1 MRLMVPYS
9 IYVILS
15 TSICRIEVIVTSIV
29 SCIRILSE
37 HVANQIA
44 AGEVVERPASV
55 VKELLENSLDA
66 GATRIAVQI
75 EGGGTRLIRVMDN
88 GTGMD
93 EDDVL
98 LAIERHATSKL
109 QDESQ
114 LAAIATLG
122 FRGEALP
129 SIGSVARLTILSRP
143 RDRETGTRAEIRYG
157 RLHAVHEDGCARGTI
172 VEIRGLFG
180 NVPARKKFLKSVRT
194 ELYHIEEVVR
204 NQALAS
210 VDAAFSLQVD
220 SRSVLDL
227 PSGGGVEQRVRDVFR
242 CQDALLPVD
251 FSAGDEE
258 NGIRLS
264 GYLLQPDA
272 SSSRTNRLRIL
283 VNGRPVRDRMIRHGV
298 VEGLQGF
305 LMKGQSPAGALFLQ
319 LAPAEVDVNVHPA
332 KLEIRFRSSQ
342 EVHNFVVQAV
352 ADAIRA
358 YQEEVRSDIFSVPAA
373 APEQTAAP
381 VFTAEARRPSPASS
395 PPAGSMPG
403 EPARMPGSMVSR
415 SAEPAASFQHDP
427 EPFAV
432 VKPPDSLADFTGLT
446 LIGQFGKLYLLCE
459 KDDRLIV
466 IDQHAAHERIM
477 YQRLRRDYL
486 RRDIPGQNLMFPV
499 SVELDPRQLETLKR
513 YGADVALLG
522 FVVED
527 FGESTR
533 VIKSVPAL
541 VSHLDPAAMLAEI
554 LESLCS
560 APRDEPAA
568 VVPPRIDHLL
578 ASMACKAAVKAGNRL
593 APAEMYELLRQMK
606 DSELFSHCP
615 HGRPVVK
622 IFAKQE
628 IEKWF
633 HRL

>member
-1 MRLMVPYS
+1 MS
-9 IYVILS
+9 S
-15 TSICRIEVIVTSIV
+15 
-29 SCIRILSE
+29 IRILSE
-37 HVANQIA
+37 HIANQIA

-88 GTGMD
+88 GAGMD

-98 LAIERHATSKL
+98 LSIERHATSKL
-109 QDESQ
+109 RDESQ

-129 SIGSVARLTILSRP
+129 SIGSVSRLTILSRP
-143 RDRETGTRAEIRYG
+143 WSRETGTRAEIRYG

-172 VEIRGLFG
+172 VEIRNLFG
-180 NVPARKKFLKSVRT
+180 NVPARKKFLKSART
-194 ELYHIEEVVR
+194 ELYHIEEVIR

-220 SRSVLDL
+220 RRSILDL
-227 PSGGGVEQRVRDVFR
+227 PGGGGVEQRVRDVFR
-242 CQDALLPVD
+242 CRDSLLPVD
-251 FSAGDEE
+251 FSTGDDE
-258 NGIRLS
+258 NGISLS

-272 SSSRTNRLRIL
+272 SSSQTNLLRIL

-332 KLEIRFRSSQ
+332 KLEIRFRSAR
-342 EVHNFVVQAV
+342 EVHGFVVQAV
-352 ADAIRA
+352 AAAIRA
-358 YQEEVRSDIFSVPAA
+358 YQEEVRSDIFSIPAA
-373 APEQTAAP
+373 APEETAP
-381 VFTAEARRPSPASS
+381 PLFTAEERCPLPVS
-395 PPAGSMPG
+395 PPPAAGNGPGEPVSMPG
-403 EPARMPGSMVSR
+403 SVAGR
-415 SAEPAASFQHDP
+415 SAEPAASFRHAP
-427 EPFAV
+427 EPFAAL
-432 VKPPDSLADFTGLT
+432 KPPASLADFTGLT
-446 LIGQFGKLYLLCE
+446 IIGQFFKLYLLCE

-513 YGADVALLG
+513 HGDDVALLG

-541 VSHLDPAAMLAEI
+541 VSHLDPAEMLVEI
-554 LESLCS
+554 LASLYS
-560 APRDEPAA
+560 TPRDEPAA

-593 APAEMYELLRQMK
+593 APAEMFELLRRMK
-606 DSELFSHCP
+606 ESELFSHCP

-622 IFAKQE
+622 IFTKQE

>member
-1 MRLMVPYS
+1 L
-9 IYVILS
+9 
-15 TSICRIEVIVTSIV
+15 
-29 SCIRILSE
+29 
-37 HVANQIA
+37 
-44 AGEVVERPASV
+44 
-55 VKELLENSLDA
+55 
-66 GATRIAVQI
+66 
-75 EGGGTRLIRVMDN
+75 
-88 GTGMD
+88 
-93 EDDVL
+93 
-98 LAIERHATSKL
+98 
-109 QDESQ
+109 
-114 LAAIATLG
+114 
-122 FRGEALP
+122 
-129 SIGSVARLTILSRP
+129 
-143 RDRETGTRAEIRYG
+143 
-157 RLHAVHEDGCARGTI
+157 
-172 VEIRGLFG
+172 
-180 NVPARKKFLKSVRT
+180 
-194 ELYHIEEVVR
+194 
-204 NQALAS
+204 
-210 VDAAFSLQVD
+210 
-220 SRSVLDL
+220 
-227 PSGGGVEQRVRDVFR
+227 
-242 CQDALLPVD
+242 
-251 FSAGDEE
+251 
-258 NGIRLS
+258 RLS
-264 GYLLQPDA
+264 GYLLQPEV

-342 EVHNFVVQAV
+342 EVHRFVVQAV
-352 ADAIRA
+352 AAAIKA
-358 YQEEVRSDIFSVPAA
+358 YQEEVRSDIFSIPAPS
-373 APEQTAAP
+373 PEQAAVP
-381 VFTAEARRPSPASS
+381 LFTAEARRPLPASS
-395 PPAGSMPG
+395 PPEAGSGPG
-403 EPARMPGSMVSR
+403 EPVRRPGNMAVRR
-415 SAEPAASFQHDP
+415 SAEPAASFRHDQA
-427 EPFAV
+427 PFSA

-446 LIGQFGKLYLLCE
+446 LIGQFAKLYLLCE

-513 YGADVALLG
+513 YDADVALLG
-522 FVVED
+522 FAVED

-533 VIKSVPAL
+533 VIKAVPAL
-541 VSHLDPAAMLAEI
+541 VSHLDPAEMLAEI
-554 LESLCS
+554 LASLCS

-593 APAEMYELLRQMK
+593 APAEMFELLRQMK

-622 IFAKQE
+622 IFSKQD

>member
-1 MRLMVPYS
+1 MS
-9 IYVILS
+9 S
-15 TSICRIEVIVTSIV
+15 
-29 SCIRILSE
+29 IRILSE
-37 HVANQIA
+37 HIANQIA

-88 GTGMD
+88 GAGMD

-98 LAIERHATSKL
+98 LSIERHATSKL
-109 QDESQ
+109 RDEGQ

-143 RDRETGTRAEIRYG
+143 RDRETGTRAEVRYG

-172 VEIRGLFG
+172 IEVRSLFG
-180 NVPARKKFLKSVRT
+180 NVPARKKFLKSART
-194 ELYHIEEVVR
+194 ELYHIEEVIR

-220 SRSVLDL
+220 GRSVLDL
-227 PSGGGVEQRVRDVFR
+227 PGGGGVEQRVRDVFR
-242 CQDALLPVD
+242 CRDSLLPVD
-251 FSAGDEE
+251 FPAGDDE

-272 SSSRTNRLRIL
+272 SSSRTNRLRVL

-332 KLEIRFRSSQ
+332 KLEIRFRSSR
-342 EVHNFVVQAV
+342 EVHGFVVQAV
-352 ADAIRA
+352 AAAIRA
-358 YQEEVRSDIFSVPAA
+358 YQEEVRSDIFSIPAA
-373 APEQTAAP
+373 APEETVP
-381 VFTAEARRPSPASS
+381 PLFTAEARRPLPVSLPA
-395 PPAGSMPG
+395 AGSGSG
-403 EPARMPGSMVSR
+403 EPAGMPGGMAGR
-415 SAEPAASFQHDP
+415 SAEPVASFRHDAP
-427 EPFAV
+427 EPFAA

-446 LIGQFGKLYLLCE
+446 IIGQFAKLYLLCE

-486 RRDIPGQNLMFPV
+486 RRDVPGQNLMFPV

-522 FVVED
+522 FAVED

-541 VSHLDPAAMLAEI
+541 VSHLDPAEMLVEI
-554 LESLCS
+554 LEGLYS

-578 ASMACKAAVKAGNRL
+578 ASMACKAAVKGGDRL
-593 APAEMYELLRQMK
+593 APAEMFELLRRMK
-606 DSELFSHCP
+606 ESELFSHCP

-622 IFAKQE
+622 IFSKQE
-628 IEKWF
+628 VEKWF

>member
-1 MRLMVPYS
+1 MSR
-9 IYVILS
+9 
-15 TSICRIEVIVTSIV
+15 
-29 SCIRILSE
+29 IRILSE
-37 HVANQIA
+37 HIANQIA

-88 GTGMD
+88 GAGMD

-98 LAIERHATSKL
+98 LSIERHATSKL
-109 QDESQ
+109 RDESQ

-143 RDRETGTRAEIRYG
+143 RDRETGTRAEVRYG

-172 VEIRGLFG
+172 IEIRSLFG
-180 NVPARKKFLKSVRT
+180 NVPARKKFLKSART
-194 ELYHIEEVVR
+194 ELYHIEEVIR

-220 SRSVLDL
+220 GRPVLDL
-227 PSGGGVEQRVRDVFR
+227 PAGGGVEQRVRDVFR
-242 CQDALLPVD
+242 CQDPLLPVD
-251 FSAGDEE
+251 FTAGDEK

-283 VNGRPVRDRMIRHGV
+283 VNGRPVRDRMVRHGV

-305 LMKGQSPAGALFLQ
+305 LMKGQAPAGALFLQ

-332 KLEIRFRSSQ
+332 KLEIRFRSSR
-342 EVHNFVVQAV
+342 EVHRFVVQAV
-352 ADAIRA
+352 AAAIRA
-358 YQEEVRSDIFSVPAA
+358 YQEEIRSDIFSIPAA
-373 APEQTAAP
+373 APEQPAAP
-381 VFTAEARRPSPASS
+381 VFTAEAPRHLPSSS
-395 PPAGSMPG
+395 PPAAAS
-403 EPARMPGSMVSR
+403 EPAESVRRAETMVR
-415 SAEPAASFQHDP
+415 QSAEPAASFRHDP
-427 EPFAV
+427 EPFSV
-432 VKPPDSLADFTGLT
+432 VKPPAGLVDFTGLT
-446 LIGQFGKLYLLCE
+446 IIGQFFKLYLLCE
-459 KDDRLIV
+459 QDDRLIV

-513 YGADVALLG
+513 YDADVALLG
-522 FVVED
+522 FAVED

-533 VIKSVPAL
+533 VIKAVPAL
-541 VSHLDPAAMLAEI
+541 VSHLDPAETLVEI
-554 LESLCS
+554 LESLYS

-593 APAEMYELLRQMK
+593 APAEMFELLRRMK
-606 DSELFSHCP
+606 ESELFSHCP

-622 IFAKQE
+622 IFSKQD

>member
-1 MRLMVPYS
+1 MCNFINLYL
-9 IYVILS
+9 Y
-15 TSICRIEVIVTSIV
+15 RIKIIVTFIV
-29 SCIRILSE
+29 SSIRILSE
-37 HVANQIA
+37 HIANQIA

-88 GTGMD
+88 GAGMD

-98 LAIERHATSKL
+98 LSIERHATSKL
-109 QDESQ
+109 RDESQ

-129 SIGSVARLTILSRP
+129 SIGSVSRLTILSRP

-172 VEIRGLFG
+172 VEVRGLFG
-180 NVPARKKFLKSVRT
+180 NVPARKKFLKSART
-194 ELYHIEEVVR
+194 ELYHIEEIIR

-210 VDAAFSLQVD
+210 VDAAFSLRVEG
-220 SRSVLDL
+220 RSVLDL
-227 PSGGGVEQRVRDVFR
+227 PGGGGVEQRVRDVFR
-242 CQDALLPVD
+242 CRDSLLPVD
-251 FSAGDEE
+251 FSTGDDED
-258 NGIRLS
+258 GICLS

-305 LMKGQSPAGALFLQ
+305 LMKGQSPAGALFLR

-332 KLEIRFRSSQ
+332 KLEIRFRSSR
-342 EVHNFVVQAV
+342 EVHGFVVQAV
-352 ADAIRA
+352 AAAIRA
-358 YQEEVRSDIFSVPAA
+358 YQEEVRSDIFSVPVA
-373 APEQTAAP
+373 APEGTALP
-381 VFTAEARRPSPASS
+381 VFTAEARRPLPASS
-395 PPAGSMPG
+395 PPAAGSMPG
-403 EPARMPGSMVSR
+403 EPVRMPGGMVGR
-415 SAEPAASFQHDP
+415 SAEPAASFRHDP
-427 EPFAV
+427 EPFSV

-446 LIGQFGKLYLLCE
+446 LIGQFSKLYLLCE
-459 KDDRLIV
+459 QDDRLIV
-466 IDQHAAHERIM
+466 IDQHAAHERII

-499 SVELDPRQLETLKR
+499 SVELNPRQLETLKR

-522 FVVED
+522 FAVED

-541 VSHLDPAAMLAEI
+541 VSHLDPAAMLVEI

-593 APAEMYELLRQMK
+593 APAEMSELLRQMK
-606 DSELFSHCP
+606 ESELFSHCP

-622 IFAKQE
+622 IFSKQE

>member
-1 MRLMVPYS
+1 MSR
-9 IYVILS
+9 
-15 TSICRIEVIVTSIV
+15 
-29 SCIRILSE
+29 IRILSE
-37 HVANQIA
+37 HIANQIA

-88 GTGMD
+88 GAGMD

-98 LAIERHATSKL
+98 LSIERHATSKL
-109 QDESQ
+109 RDESQ

-143 RDRETGTRAEIRYG
+143 RDRETGTRAEVRYG

-172 VEIRGLFG
+172 VEIRSLFG
-180 NVPARKKFLKSVRT
+180 NVPARRKFLKSART
-194 ELYHIEEVVR
+194 ELYHIEEVIR

-220 SRSVLDL
+220 NRPILDL
-227 PSGGGVEQRVRDVFR
+227 PGGGGVEQRVRDVFR
-242 CQDALLPVD
+242 CQDSLLPVD
-251 FSAGDEE
+251 FTAGDEE
-258 NGIRLS
+258 NGISLR

-332 KLEIRFRSSQ
+332 KLEIRFRSAQ
-342 EVHNFVVQAV
+342 AVHGFVVQAV
-352 ADAIRA
+352 ATAIRA
-358 YQEEVRSDIFSVPAA
+358 YQEEVRSEIFSIPAA
-373 APEQTAAP
+373 APEQTPAP
-381 VFTAEARRPSPASS
+381 VFTAEARRPLSVSS
-395 PPAGSMPG
+395 PPAAGSVPMSGGPVG
-403 EPARMPGSMVSR
+403 MPGSMVRR
-415 SAEPAASFQHDP
+415 SAEPAASFRHDP
-427 EPFAV
+427 APFAA
-432 VKPPDSLADFTGLT
+432 VKPPAGLADFTGLT
-446 LIGQFGKLYLLCE
+446 LIGQFAKLYLLCE

-522 FVVED
+522 FAVED

-533 VIKSVPAL
+533 VIKAVPAL
-541 VSHLDPAAMLAEI
+541 ISHLDPAEMLVEI
-554 LESLCS
+554 LASLCS
-560 APRDEPAA
+560 APRDDPAA

-593 APAEMYELLRQMK
+593 APAEMLELLRQMK
-606 DSELFSHCP
+606 ESELFSHCP

-622 IFAKQE
+622 IFAKQD

-633 HRL
+633 YRI

>member
-1 MRLMVPYS
+1 MSR
-9 IYVILS
+9 
-15 TSICRIEVIVTSIV
+15 
-29 SCIRILSE
+29 IRILSE
-37 HVANQIA
+37 HIANQIA

-66 GATRIAVQI
+66 GATRIAVQV

-88 GTGMD
+88 GVGMD

-98 LAIERHATSKL
+98 LSLERHATSKL
-109 QDESQ
+109 RDESQ

-143 RDRETGTRAEIRYG
+143 RDRETGTRAEVRYG

-172 VEIRGLFG
+172 IEIRNLFG
-180 NVPARKKFLKSVRT
+180 NVPARRKFLKSART
-194 ELYHIEEVVR
+194 ELYHIEEVIR

-220 SRSVLDL
+220 SRPVLDL
-227 PSGGGVEQRVRDVFR
+227 PAGGGMEQRVRDVFR
-242 CQDALLPVD
+242 CREPLLPVD
-251 FSAGDEE
+251 FTAGDEK

-264 GYLLQPDA
+264 GYLLQPEA

-342 EVHNFVVQAV
+342 DVHRFVVQAV
-352 ADAIRA
+352 AAAIRA

-373 APEQTAAP
+373 PPEPAAAP
-381 VFTAEARRPSPASS
+381 LFTAEARRPLPASS
-395 PPAGSMPG
+395 PPAAGSGPG
-403 EPARMPGSMVSR
+403 EPAGRPGSMVER
-415 SAEPAASFQHDP
+415 SAEPAAPFRHDS
-427 EPFAV
+427 EPFSV
-432 VKPPDSLADFTGLT
+432 VKPQDSLADFTGLT
-446 LIGQFGKLYLLCE
+446 LIGQFSKLYLLCE

-522 FVVED
+522 FAVED
-527 FGESTR
+527 FGEATR
-533 VIKSVPAL
+533 VIKAVPAL
-541 VSHLDPAAMLAEI
+541 VSHLDPAETLLEI
-554 LESLCS
+554 LESLYS

-593 APAEMYELLRQMK
+593 APAEMLELLRQMK
-606 DSELFSHCP
+606 ESELFSHCP

-622 IFAKQE
+622 IFSKQD

-633 HRL
+633 NRL